1 MVSKETIQ
9 KNFLSI
15 VVVVLIVILLLQ
27 RCGSGDTEPA
37 PGVIIKRDTT
47 WIVKDSTIITKP
59 QLVNTIEVPVERWE
73 TEYLPDTNYAKLL
86 EQYVALSAKFL
97 QMGIYQDT
105 VKLDSFGYVAIKDT
119 VTKNA
124 LSGRLVDYHIKV
136 PKITETITIPE
147 KKKNQVYIGGMIGG
161 SKEQIV
167 NQINAGL
174 MLKTKRD
181 QIIGVNAGINTQGQV
196 VYGVQ
201 SYWKIKLW

>member
-1 MVSKETIQ
+1 MKFIKE
-9 KNFLSI
+9 NFNA
-15 VVVVLIVILLLQ
+15 LIVILLIIIILLQ
-27 RCGSGDTEPA
+27 RCGGGNSETTPT
-37 PGVIIKRDTT
+37 VIVKRDTT
-47 WIVKDSTIITKP
+47 WIIKDSTIITKP
-59 QLVNTIEVPVERWE
+59 QLVKTIEIPVERWE

-119 VTKNA
+119 VSKNA
-124 LSGRLVDYHIKV
+124 LSGRSVDYRIKV

-181 QIIGVNAGINTQGQV
+181 QIVGVNAGINTQGQIM
-196 VYGVQ
+196 YGVQ

>member
-1 MVSKETIQ
+1 MISKETIQ
-9 KNFLSI
+9 KNFLNIVI
-15 VVVVLIVILLLQ
+15 VVLLAIILLQ
-27 RCGSGDTEPA
+27 RCGGGNTASEPT
-37 PGVIIKRDTT
+37 VIVKRDTV

-59 QLVNTIEVPVERWE
+59 QLVKTIEIPVERWE

-86 EQYVALSAKFL
+86 EQYVTLSSKFL

-105 VKLDSFGYVAIKDT
+105 VKLDSFGYAAIKDT
-119 VTKNA
+119 VSKNT
-124 LSGRLVDYHIKV
+124 LVGRSVNYHIKV
-136 PKITETITIPE
+136 PKITETIIIPE
-147 KKKNQVYIGGMIGG
+147 KKVNQMYVGGMIGG

-174 MLKTKRD
+174 LLKTKKD